1 VRAIFITAG
10 GLCLGV
16 TVVERLSAPAAGSRL
31 GGAANFND
39 MARPHFKQRG
49 HGVHILSSSLPGKG
63 HWLNPIEPKR
73 LHVYSRE
80 LVLCSLAG

>member
-1 VRAIFITAG
+1 VTIFQTASDTQSG
-10 GLCLGV
+10 H

-49 HGVHILSSSLPGKG
+49 HGVHILSRSLPGKG
-63 HWLNPIEPKR
+63 HWLNPIEPTW
-73 LHVYSRE
+73 LHVYSR
-80 LVLCSLAG
+80 